1 MYASI
6 FTGDMYKL
14 DEKYLSQQP
23 SLPVDEEDYL
33 MPASCSRGPSVRYM
47 DLIGDTHLPG
57 MHLFCLNFLFIIFNI
72 REWLENLMVV
82 SFQRKRGGRFQGE
95 IPGEK

>member
-1 MYASI
+1 
-6 FTGDMYKL
+6 MYKL
-14 DEKYLSQQP
+14 DSEKYLSQQP

-57 MHLFCLNFLFIIFNI
+57 MHIFNFSI
-72 REWLENLMVV
+72 QNY
-82 SFQRKRGGRFQGE
+82 
-95 IPGEK
+95 I